1 MSFRLMLVFRFLSQR
16 WLQYK
21 SEGAAQLQV
30 CPHRGYLDHFFFFF
44 FLQDVKFIIILNSY
58 KATPS
63 LKESYKNYESSIML
77 PKTH

>member
-30 CPHRGYLDHFFFFF
+30 CPHRGYLDLFFFFF
-44 FLQDVKFIIILNSY
+44 FTRCEIYYNTKLIQSYSFIEGIL
-58 KATPS
+58 
-63 LKESYKNYESSIML
+63 
-77 PKTH
+77 